1 MTSGKV
7 DKLLCLLCRGMISL
21 FVDKEEDRFL
31 EHMKSQHD
39 TYFNIEFLR
48 AACKMDDDEKT
59 AVIDVMKTKT
69 VQYDNDEDENDV
81 DSEVSGAK
89 DESRDR
95 VPPSTNLKKDE
106 ESPSTPSEKKDQSK
120 NGKTVK
126 QKIFICSI
134 NGCNKEFR
142 TKFMDLANHK
152 VNVHKLSKKESQVI
166 SMKHVRYEAV
176 SVNAK
181 LGVKNTPGKNMTI
194 KTEKMDSEEKQMKK
208 QNNIKPE
215 PKEHRSSSDQV
226 KIKAEPLEDIHISQ
240 PKKDKSASRDCILC
254 KLKIS
259 SEDKMKMHMKITH
272 TVPEGKMYVFE
283 DEGKGLFK
291 VSDFPDPNIDSN
303 QCKLCDISHQNLG
316 LLWNHYKRQH
326 KVGKD
331 TIKGLITKTKCKI
344 CSAQVT
350 FISEHN
356 KAFHQGASPTKA
368 VEKTLSRSESDGL
381 TTAQSKSEQKLAMIW
396 QSAKKHKTNDK
407 TSPPDGFSKERQVAT
422 AVKSELVT
430 AEQDRN
436 NESAA
441 TDTMVE
447 QIQNIMRSGET
458 LEAKHIQSIVKS
470 GEGVQAK
477 SSFSTS
483 KAGQGPL
490 KDHSPT
496 KNKNTFLNNR
506 NKLKEEPLEED
517 EFYFC
522 DDCDFSS
529 NKEQEYQIHVKEK
542 HASKERSVE
551 EESPSKKRRID
562 KIHVSEENH
571 ERADKDKDQYV
582 AKLMDKLKDMDD
594 SDDEDEDA
602 DDPGEEESEKDAGI
616 EQLPDQDDVDQTDLI
631 VTEQKLTH
639 PTSNGMS
646 TPPQNRLHHNNE
658 IQERLQGLNLTK
670 LTPAL
675 VTGLRSSAYFRAHPS
690 SVAGPPDQT
699 TAALFTADPQLGR
712 GWRVRYFAL
721 AAAGGCGKIDREFLS
736 PEGIRLRSSE
746 AVIEYLLCGDSQDL
760 VDSARAYLGVL

>member
-89 DESRDR
+89 DECGERM
-95 VPPSTNLKKDE
+95 PHSTNLKKDDDC
-106 ESPSTPSEKKDQSK
+106 PSTPSEQKDLSK

-166 SMKHVRYEAV
+166 SMKHVRYESV
-176 SVNAK
+176 FVNAR
-181 LGVKNTPGKNMTI
+181 LGAKNTPEKIVTAKI
-194 KTEKMDSEEKQMKK
+194 KTEKLDSVHIKK

-215 PKEHRSSSDQV
+215 PKEQHSACDQV
-226 KIKAEPLEDIHISQ
+226 KIKGEPIEDNHISQ

-283 DEGKGLFK
+283 DGGKGLFK

-356 KAFHQGASPTKA
+356 KAFHQGASASPSKA
-368 VEKTLSRSESDGL
+368 GEKIQSGSEGGGS

-396 QSAKKHKTNDK
+396 QSAIKHKTNDDK
-407 TSPPDGFSKERQVAT
+407 TDGFSKERPVAT

-430 AEQDRN
+430 TEKDSN
-436 NESAA
+436 NGSAA

-470 GEGVQAK
+470 SEGVQAK

-490 KDHSPT
+490 KGQSPT
-496 KNKNTFLNNR
+496 NKNIFLNNR

-522 DDCDFSS
+522 DDCDFST
-529 NKEQEYQIHVKEK
+529 NKEEDYQVHVKVK

-571 ERADKDKDQYV
+571 DQADKDKDQYV

-602 DDPGEEESEKDAGI
+602 DDPGEEEAEKDARI